1 MERQKRRVLAIGVL
15 IAGTA
20 ISWIGDAAPA
30 LAARPA
36 PPGIS
41 ESTGAPAPAD
51 RRRFDIRQRAADQL
65 TASRGYLGVK
75 IQDVTEEIRKHLN
88 LTSPGGAFV
97 VEVLPDGPG
106 AKAGLKAGD
115 VIFSFNRIRVANAAA
130 LLQSVNGSAA
140 GSSALMEISRN
151 GKAFFVTAFLGKAG
165 PAVAAVQTGQA
176 DGQQPSA
183 FSRDSFIEEQ
193 MRKEAEDK
201 RQQPSA
207 FFRDSFQSG
216 VKDQPTV
223 QQPPSRVE
231 PQPAV
236 KAEPA
241 EKLPPA
247 RPETYAVV
255 IGIDYRGREDIPN
268 LKYASED
275 AKKVYAV
282 LTDPRYGGVPRENA
296 RLLLNDKAT
305 RNEMIAA
312 LRKIRTWD
320 GYAYV
325 YFSGHGAPMTKDD
338 KLVDAFLVPYDVAIA
353 DPEILAETSI
363 RLSYLQ
369 ELVDASQARGVM
381 VALDACFSGGGKSI
395 VAKGAKPLVGVLAAT
410 PLLAPKGAGKL
421 ILTSSAV
428 NQQSWEDDTELRG
441 GIFSHYLLEGL
452 RGKAADDVWV
462 KGDDLA
468 RYVKSHV
475 AGAVMR
481 LKGVDQH
488 PQATGRGDFAVARNW
503 EKAKVMD
510 AGIGK
515 EKLKAA
521 FERGNISVGQLSNA
535 MDELSAGK
543 RSKMLEAFLEGKIDE
558 KKFGELY

>member
-1 MERQKRRVLAIGVL
+1 MKRQRFLA
-15 IAGTA
+15 AA
-20 ISWIGDAAPA
+20 ILLAWSVMDGITDPAPA
-30 LAARPA
+30 FEQRPA

-41 ESTGAPAPAD
+41 QPAGAPPGPAD
-51 RRRFDIRQRAADQL
+51 RRRLDLRRPAPDRQI
-65 TASRGYLGVK
+65 ASRGYLGVK
-75 IQDVTEEIRKHLN
+75 IQDVTEEIRKNLN
-88 LTSPGGAFV
+88 LAATGGAIV

-115 VIFSFNRIRVANAAA
+115 VILSFNRGKTANAAA
-130 LLQSVNGSAA
+130 LLQSVSGSAA
-140 GSSALMEISRN
+140 GSRSLLEVSRD
-151 GKAFFVTAFLGKAG
+151 GRTFFLTAILGQAD
-165 PAVAAVQTGQA
+165 PAVAAAQPET
-176 DGQQPSA
+176 QQ
-183 FSRDSFIEEQ
+183 
-193 MRKEAEDK
+193 
-201 RQQPSA
+201 
-207 FFRDSFQSG
+207 
-216 VKDQPTV
+216 
-223 QQPPSRVE
+223 
-231 PQPAV
+231 QPAV

-275 AKKVYAV
+275 AKKIYAV
-282 LTDPRYGGVPRENA
+282 LTDPRYGGVPKENA

-305 RNEMIAA
+305 RNEMLAA

-338 KLVDAFLVPYDVAIA
+338 KLVDAFLVPYDVAIS

-395 VAKGAKPLVGVLAAT
+395 VAKGAKPLVGVLSAT

-428 NQQSWEDDTELRG
+428 NQQSWEDETELKG

-468 RYVKSHV
+468 RYVKSRV

-481 LKGVDQH
+481 LKGVDQT

-503 EKAKVMD
+503 EKAKVLD
-510 AGIGK
+510 VGIGK

-521 FERGNISVGQLSNA
+521 FERGSISAGQLSNA

>member
-1 MERQKRRVLAIGVL
+1 MEGQKRRVLAIGVL

-41 ESTGAPAPAD
+41 ESTGVPAPAD
-51 RRRFDIRQRAADQL
+51 RRRFDIRQRAADQF

-88 LTSPGGAFV
+88 LSSPGGAFV

-115 VIFSFNRIRVANAAA
+115 VILSFNRIRVANAVA
-130 LLQSVNGSAA
+130 LTSSVTGSAA

-151 GKAFFVTAFLGKAG
+151 GKAFFVTAFLGKAD
-165 PAVAAVQTGQA
+165 PAVAAAQTGQA
-176 DGQQPSA
+176 DG
-183 FSRDSFIEEQ
+183 
-193 MRKEAEDK
+193 
-201 RQQPSA
+201 QQPSA

-223 QQPPSRVE
+223 QQPLSRAE
-231 PQPAV
+231 PQPGV

-241 EKLPPA
+241 EKLPPV
-247 RPETYAVV
+247 RPETYAIV

-282 LTDPRYGGVPRENA
+282 LTDPRYGGVPKENA

-369 ELVDASQARGVM
+369 ELVDASQAKGVM

-488 PQATGRGDFAVARNW
+488 PQASGRGDFAVARNW

-515 EKLKAA
+515 QKLKAA
-521 FERGNISVGQLSNA
+521 FERGNISAGQLSNA

>member
-1 MERQKRRVLAIGVL
+1 MEKQKRRFLAIGVL

-20 ISWIGDAAPA
+20 ISWIGDATPA

-41 ESTGAPAPAD
+41 ASTGAPAPAD

-65 TASRGYLGVK
+65 TAPQGYLGVK
-75 IQDVTEEIRKHLN
+75 IQDVTEEIRKNLN
-88 LTSPGGAFV
+88 LASPGGAFV
-97 VEVLPDGPG
+97 VEVLPDSP
-106 AKAGLKAGD
+106 AANAGLKAGD

-151 GKAFFVTAFLGKAG
+151 GKAFFVTAFLGKAD
-165 PAVAAVQTGQA
+165 PAVAAARAEQTG
-176 DGQQPSA
+176 GQPSSA
-183 FSRDSFIEEQ
+183 VSRDSFH
-193 MRKEAEDK
+193 
-201 RQQPSA
+201 
-207 FFRDSFQSG
+207 SG
-216 VKDQPTV
+216 MKDRAAG

-231 PQPAV
+231 PQAAV

-275 AKKVYAV
+275 AKKVYTV
-282 LTDPRYGGVPRENA
+282 LTDPRYGGVPRGNA

-369 ELVDASQARGVM
+369 ELVDESQAKGVM

-488 PQATGRGDFAVARNW
+488 PQSSGRGDFAVARNW

>member
-1 MERQKRRVLAIGVL
+1 MIRRLFLAAAIL

-20 ISWIGDAAPA
+20 ISWIDDATPA

-36 PPGIS
+36 PPGLS
-41 ESTGAPAPAD
+41 ESTAAPPAPVD
-51 RRRFDIRQRAADQL
+51 RRRFDLRRPAPDQP
-65 TASRGYLGVK
+65 TASRGWLGVSV
-75 IQDVTEEIRKHLN
+75 QDVTEDMRRSLN
-88 LTSPGGAFV
+88 LTAEGG
-97 VEVLPDGPG
+97 VLIADVIAEGPA
-106 AKAGLKAGD
+106 AKGGLKAGD
-115 VIFSFNRIRVANAAA
+115 VILEFNRVRIRSATELLKVVTRTAPGSNA
-130 LLQSVNGSAA
+130 LLQ
-140 GSSALMEISRN
+140 MSRD
-151 GKAFFVTAFLGKAG
+151 GKTFFVSTILGKAD
-165 PAVAAVQTGQA
+165 PAVAAA
-176 DGQQPSA
+176 QPE
-183 FSRDSFIEEQ
+183 I
-193 MRKEAEDK
+193 K
-201 RQQPSA
+201 
-207 FFRDSFQSG
+207 
-216 VKDQPTV
+216 
-223 QQPPSRVE
+223 

-255 IGIDYRGREDIPN
+255 IGIDYRGRGDIPN

-275 AKKVYAV
+275 ARKVFQV
-282 LTDPRYGGVPRENA
+282 LTDPRYGGVPKENA
-296 RLLLNDKAT
+296 RLLINEKAT
-305 RNEMIAA
+305 RNEMLAA

-325 YFSGHGAPMTKDD
+325 YFSGHGAPMTEDD
-338 KLVDAFLVPYDVAIA
+338 KLVDAFLVPYDAAIS

-395 VAKGAKPLVGVLAAT
+395 VAKGAKPLVGVMSAT

-428 NQQSWEDDTELRG
+428 NQQSWEDETELKG

-452 RGKAADDVWV
+452 KGKAADNVWV

-481 LKGVDQH
+481 LKGVEQQ
-488 PQATGRGDFAVARNW
+488 PQATGLGDFAVARNW
-503 EKAKVMD
+503 EKAKILD
-510 AGIGK
+510 AGIAK

-521 FERGNISVGQLSNA
+521 FERGSISASQLSNG
-535 MDELSAGK
+535 MDELSSGK

>member
-1 MERQKRRVLAIGVL
+1 MERQKRLFLAAGVL

-20 ISWIGDAAPA
+20 ISWIGDAIPA

-36 PPGIS
+36 PPGLS
-41 ESTGAPAPAD
+41 ESTAAPPSPAD
-51 RRRFDIRQRAADQL
+51 RRRFDIRKSAAGQL
-65 TASRGYLGVK
+65 TASRGWLGVS
-75 IQDVTEEIRKHLN
+75 IQDLTEELRKSLK
-88 LTSPGGAFV
+88 LTSAGG
-97 VEVLPDGPG
+97 VLVSDVAADGPA

-115 VIFSFNRIRVANAAA
+115 IILSFNRV
-130 LLQSVNGSAA
+130 
-140 GSSALMEISRN
+140 EISNSPQMLKIVAGTAPGTNSVLMLSRD
-151 GKAFFVTAFLGKAG
+151 GKTFFVTATLGKSGA
-165 PAVAAVQTGQA
+165 AVAAAPPVVQ
-176 DGQQPSA
+176 
-183 FSRDSFIEEQ
+183 
-193 MRKEAEDK
+193 
-201 RQQPSA
+201 
-207 FFRDSFQSG
+207 
-216 VKDQPTV
+216 
-223 QQPPSRVE
+223 

-236 KAEPA
+236 KAEPM
-241 EKLPPA
+241 EKMPPT

-275 AKKVYAV
+275 ARKVFAV
-282 LTDPRYGGVPRENA
+282 LTDPRYGGVPKENA
-296 RLLLNDKAT
+296 RLLLNEKAT
-305 RNEMIAA
+305 RNEMLAA

-325 YFSGHGAPMTKDD
+325 YFSGHGAPMTRDD
-338 KLVDAFLVPYDVAIA
+338 KLVDAFLIPYDVAIA

-369 ELVDASQARGVM
+369 ELVDASQAKGVM

-395 VAKGAKPLVGVLAAT
+395 VAKGAKPLVGVLSAT

-428 NQQSWEDDTELRG
+428 NQQSWEDETELKG
-441 GIFSHYLLEGL
+441 GIFSHYFLEGL

-462 KGDDLA
+462 KGNDLA

-481 LKGVDQH
+481 LKGVDQN
-488 PQATGRGDFAVARNW
+488 PQATGSGDFAVARNW
-503 EKAKVMD
+503 EKAKVLD

-521 FERGNISVGQLSNA
+521 FERGNISAGQLSNA

>member
-51 RRRFDIRQRAADQL
+51 RRRFDIRQRAVDQL

-75 IQDVTEEIRKHLN
+75 IQDVTEEIRKNLN

-115 VIFSFNRIRVANAAA
+115 VILSFNRIRVANAVG
-130 LLQSVNGSAA
+130 LTSSVTGSAA

-151 GKAFFVTAFLGKAG
+151 GKAFFVTAFLGKAD
-165 PAVAAVQTGQA
+165 PVVAAAQTGQA

-183 FSRDSFIEEQ
+183 F
-193 MRKEAEDK
+193 
-201 RQQPSA
+201 
-207 FFRDSFQSG
+207 FRDSLQSG
-216 VKDQPTV
+216 MKDQPTV
-223 QQPPSRVE
+223 QQPLSKAE
-231 PQPAV
+231 SQPAV

-369 ELVDASQARGVM
+369 ELVDASQAKGVM

-515 EKLKAA
+515 QKLKTA
-521 FERGNISVGQLSNA
+521 FERGNISAGQLSNA

>member
-1 MERQKRRVLAIGVL
+1 
-15 IAGTA
+15 
-20 ISWIGDAAPA
+20 
-30 LAARPA
+30 
-36 PPGIS
+36 
-41 ESTGAPAPAD
+41 
-51 RRRFDIRQRAADQL
+51 
-65 TASRGYLGVK
+65 
-75 IQDVTEEIRKHLN
+75 
-88 LTSPGGAFV
+88 
-97 VEVLPDGPG
+97 
-106 AKAGLKAGD
+106 
-115 VIFSFNRIRVANAAA
+115 
-130 LLQSVNGSAA
+130 
-140 GSSALMEISRN
+140 
-151 GKAFFVTAFLGKAG
+151 
-165 PAVAAVQTGQA
+165 
-176 DGQQPSA
+176 
-183 FSRDSFIEEQ
+183 
-193 MRKEAEDK
+193 
-201 RQQPSA
+201 
-207 FFRDSFQSG
+207 
-216 VKDQPTV
+216 
-223 QQPPSRVE
+223 VE

-275 AKKVYAV
+275 ARKVYAV
-282 LTDPRYGGVPRENA
+282 LTDPRYGGVPKENA

-369 ELVDASQARGVM
+369 ELVDASQAKGVM

-410 PLLAPKGAGKL
+410 PLLAPKGSGKL

-462 KGDDLA
+462 K
-468 RYVKSHV
+468 
-475 AGAVMR
+475 
-481 LKGVDQH
+481 
-488 PQATGRGDFAVARNW
+488 
-503 EKAKVMD
+503 
-510 AGIGK
+510 
-515 EKLKAA
+515 
-521 FERGNISVGQLSNA
+521 
-535 MDELSAGK
+535 
-543 RSKMLEAFLEGKIDE
+543 
-558 KKFGELY
+558 